1 MPLAIYTAFNGV
13 GVSKE
18 SAVALSVLL
27 LVAAAA
33 IVGGMRSWREDPVR

>member
-1 MPLAIYTAFNGV
+1 
-13 GVSKE
+13 VSKE